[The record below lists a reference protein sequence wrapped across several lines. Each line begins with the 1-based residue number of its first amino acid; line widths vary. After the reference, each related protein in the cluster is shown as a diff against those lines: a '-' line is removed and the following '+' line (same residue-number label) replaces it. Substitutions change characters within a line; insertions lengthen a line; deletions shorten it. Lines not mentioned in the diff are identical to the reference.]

1 MFNGLREGSLFY
13 ILRKG
18 ETPQLK
24 IGQVVAKSNPKNKNG
39 MPATPYG
46 FPTET
51 VVDITV
57 KADDETYNFDSLD
70 SNASFRIY
78 PENNVFITD
87 NREQMLSEVETM
99 LRTSSQILESI
110 PYHQNVVK
118 ACEDM
123 QRALNPQLAK
133 EKEHDEKIGALEEK
147 ISGMEDTL
155 GNIQDM
161 LAKALSG
168 HGGSRKSNNQ

>member
-1 MFNGLREGSLFY
+1 
-13 ILRKG
+13 
-18 ETPQLK
+18 
-24 IGQVVAKSNPKNKNG
+24 
-39 MPATPYG
+39 
-46 FPTET
+46 
-51 VVDITV
+51 
-57 KADDETYNFDSLD
+57 
-70 SNASFRIY
+70 
-78 PENNVFITD
+78 
-87 NREQMLSEVETM
+87 
-99 LRTSSQILESI
+99 
-110 PYHQNVVK
+110 
-118 ACEDM
+118 M